1 LINRLDY
8 LNFRKISALR
18 HQTPTFYCF
27 SIHRFLNVLEPLLEE
42 FKQMLDGEAPLKWD
56 PSN

>member
-1 LINRLDY
+1 LDY